1 MKGGINKI
9 LRNIVASSTD
19 TEFEKVSEILEV
31 KAYSPILETCKSHFS
46 HGQQR
51 AKREARHL

>member
-19 TEFEKVSEILEV
+19 TEFEKVSELLEV
-31 KAYSPILETCKSHFS
+31 KAYSPILETSKSHFS
-46 HGQQR
+46 HGQ
-51 AKREARHL
+51 